1 MNELSER
8 QKFILALVVHE
19 YARTAAPVGSRFL
32 VEQYRLEMSP
42 ATVRNELA
50 ELTEQGY
57 LRQPHTS
64 AGRVPTE
71 EGYRYFVGRLLQ
83 ETVLPQTV
91 RETISHQFYQ
101 MRHDVD
107 QWMRLAASVLARQSK
122 AASLVTAPH
131 PEMLRF
137 KHLEL
142 INTRGRQVL
151 MVLVLFG
158 GEVRQR
164 LLTLAEPVA
173 QEQLS
178 SAAARL
184 TNVLLE
190 KNAGAIRALR
200 GQLGGL
206 ELDIVDY
213 IVEDMDQA
221 RTSIASEVYFDG
233 LTNVLAEPEFS
244 GSDDAR
250 RALRLLEERS
260 LLQDLLARTIFSGG
274 TTSTGA
280 ISTSTYPASAGITR
294 TVSLPRQGSKI
305 DNSVQVLIGGEGT
318 WEELRHF
325 SVVLARYGTPGLA
338 TGTLGVLGPMR
349 LPYGRTISTMRF
361 LSNLLS
367 DLVSE
372 TLLEENQATDSTSED
387 TENNKAWNSDDE

>member
-1 MNELSER
+1 VLPE
-8 QKFILALVVHE
+8 
-19 YARTAAPVGSRFL
+19 
-32 VEQYRLEMSP
+32 
-42 ATVRNELA
+42 TVR
-50 ELTEQGY
+50 Q
-57 LRQPHTS
+57 
-64 AGRVPTE
+64 
-71 EGYRYFVGRLLQ
+71 
-83 ETVLPQTV
+83 
-91 RETISHQFYQ
+91 TISHQFYQ

-107 QWMRLAASVLARQSK
+107 QWMRLAASVLARNSR

-131 PEMLRF
+131 PETLRF

-151 MVLVLFG
+151 MVLVLYG

-178 SAAARL
+178 AAASRL
-184 TNVLLE
+184 TNVLVE
-190 KNAGAIRALR
+190 KNSSAIHALR
-200 GQLGGL
+200 GQLSGL

-213 IVEDMDQA
+213 IVEDMEQA
-221 RTSIASEVYFDG
+221 RSSIASEVYFDG

-260 LLQDLLARTIFSGG
+260 LLQDLLARTVFSGG
-274 TTSTGA
+274 AVGGGAKYTGA
-280 ISTSTYPASAGITR
+280 GIAT

-367 DLVSE
+367 ELVSD
-372 TLLEENQATDSTSED
+372 TLLEENPATDGANE
-387 TENNKAWNSDDE
+387 EAANNE